1 MRIAHLLWSF
11 TTGGIETMLVDIA
24 NEHVKTDSVTIFIV
38 NDRIDNTLLSK
49 LDKRI
54 NVVRCNRR
62 QSSKYPLPLL
72 KLNWRLRQFNP
83 DIVHVHSDRLT
94 KLVIGKYHF
103 VRTIHNTH
111 SSGVDYTNC
120 ERLFC
125 ISNAVKDYTA
135 KQGFPNGIVVYNG
148 IHTDY
153 IKEKVE
159 SQMTVEGRSKRFVCV
174 GRLHPMK
181 GQNLI
186 VEAFNILVNERGLKG
201 FSIDLIGDGEMR
213 PSMEAR
219 VKECNLEN
227 YINFLGKKSREYFY
241 PRLCEYD
248 LFIMPSVNEGFG
260 LTLAEA
266 CSAKIPVITSDLE
279 GPMEVIDYG
288 KYGMSFKSGDPESL
302 ADRIQEFLQKGC
314 NMKQVVEAYNFV
326 KANFDVCSTADKYLE
341 EYKKIYNK

>member
-1 MRIAHLLWSF
+1 MKIAHLLWSF

-24 NEHVKTDSVTIFIV
+24 NEHIKTDSVTIFIV
-38 NDRIDNTLLSK
+38 NDRIDNTLLNK

-54 NVVRCNRR
+54 NVVRCNRK
-62 QSSKYPLPLL
+62 QSSKNPLPLL
-72 KLNWRLRQFNP
+72 KLNWLLRQFNP

-94 KLVIGKYHF
+94 KLVMGKYHF

-111 SSGVDYTNC
+111 SKGEDYPNC
-120 ERLFC
+120 KRLFC
-125 ISNAVKDYTA
+125 ISNAVKEYTA
-135 KQGFPNGIVVYNG
+135 KQGFPDGIVVYNG
-148 IHTDY
+148 IHTED
-153 IKEKVE
+153 IKTKDKKQKAEIE
-159 SQMTVEGRSKRFVCV
+159 NTKRFVCV

-186 VEAFNILVNERGLKG
+186 VEAFNILVYERGLKG

-219 VKECNLEN
+219 VKECHLEN
-227 YINFLGKKSREYFY
+227 YINFLGKKPREYFY

-288 KYGMSFKSGDPESL
+288 KYGMSFKRGDAVSL
-302 ADRIQEFLQKGC
+302 ADKLHEFLRDGTDT
-314 NMKQVVEAYNFV
+314 KQIESAYNFV
-326 KANFDVCSTADKYLE
+326 KQNFDVKMTAKKYLE
-341 EYKKIYNK
+341 EYRKVLV

>member
-54 NVVRCNRR
+54 NVVRCNRK
-62 QSSKYPLPLL
+62 QSSKNPLPLL
-72 KLNWRLRQFNP
+72 KLNWLLRQFNP
-83 DIVHVHSDRLT
+83 EIVHVHSDRLT
-94 KLVIGKYHF
+94 KLVLGRYHF

-111 SSGVDYTNC
+111 SSGVDYANC

-148 IHTDY
+148 IHTED
-153 IKEKVE
+153 IKVKTDR
-159 SQMTVEGRSKRFVCV
+159 QNTVFGTPKRFVCV

-186 VEAFNILVNERGLKG
+186 VEAFNILVNERGLNG

-213 PSMEAR
+213 QSMEAR
-219 VKECNLEN
+219 VQECHLEN
-227 YINFLGKKSREYFY
+227 YINFLGKQPREYFY

-288 KYGMSFKSGDPESL
+288 KYGMSFKSGDAVSL
-302 ADRIQEFLQKGC
+302 ADVIQEFMR
-314 NMKQVVEAYNFV
+314 NDMYAKQVEEAYKFV
-326 KANFDVCSTADKYLE
+326 KANFDVCSTANKYLE
-341 EYKKIYNK
+341 EYKKILS

>member
-11 TTGGIETMLVDIA
+11 GTGGIETMLVDIV
-24 NEHVKTDSVTIFIV
+24 NEQVKKENVAVFIV
-38 NDRIDNTLLSK
+38 NRKIDAYLFSK
-49 LDKRI
+49 IDKR
-54 NVVRCNRR
+54 VRIFLCNRAAGGVN
-62 QSSKYPLPLL
+62 PLPII
-72 KLNWRLRQFNP
+72 KLNYYLRKFDA
-83 DIVHVHSDRLT
+83 DIIHTHSDRLT
-94 KLVIGKYHF
+94 KLVWGKYHF

-111 SSGVDYTNC
+111 SSGDDYANC

-135 KQGFPNGIVVYNG
+135 KQGFSNGIVVYNG
-148 IHTDY
+148 IHTED
-153 IKEKVE
+153 IMVKTD
-159 SQMTVEGRSKRFVCV
+159 SQKTVIGAPKRFVCV

-186 VEAFNILVNERGLKG
+186 VEALNILVNERGIKG

-219 VKECNLEN
+219 VKECHLEN
-227 YINFLGKKSREYFY
+227 YINFLGKKPREYFY

-288 KYGMSFKSGDPESL
+288 KYGMSFKSGDAISL
-302 ADRIQEFLQKGC
+302 ADAIHDFMQIGLDI
-314 NMKQVVEAYNFV
+314 KQIDNAYKFV
-326 KANFDVCSTADKYLE
+326 KENFDVKTTAKKYLE
-341 EYKKIYNK
+341 EYKNIL

>member
-1 MRIAHLLWSF
+1 MKIAHLLWSF

-54 NVVRCNRR
+54 NVVRCNRK
-62 QSSKYPLPLL
+62 QSSKNPLPLI
-72 KLNWRLRQFNP
+72 KLNWLLRNFDP

-94 KLVIGKYHF
+94 KLVMGKYHF

-111 SSGVDYTNC
+111 SIGEDYANC

-148 IHTDY
+148 IHTEE
-153 IKEKVE
+153 IKTKDE
-159 SQMTVEGRSKRFVCV
+159 SPNTSIGEPKRFVCV

-213 PSMEAR
+213 PSMESR
-219 VKECNLEN
+219 VKECHLEN
-227 YINFLGKKSREYFY
+227 CINFLGKKPREYFY

-288 KYGMSFKSGDPESL
+288 KYGMSFKSGNAASL
-302 ADRIQEFLQKGC
+302 ADKIQEYMQNGTDTI
-314 NMKQVVEAYNFV
+314 QVESAYNYV
-326 KANFDVCSTADKYLE
+326 KQNFDVKMTAKKYLE
-341 EYKKIYNK
+341 EYKKTLD